1 MSDALPE
8 KQPTTEHVRVS
19 MDAIYNWNY
28 GSEIDS
34 IRTLYANALD
44 RQWIALKDLNWDRGI
59 DRKLFSRTFSVA
71 GIPLQHTQWWKRL
84 DPDLKWRVASK
95 TSAFLLSNF
104 LHGEQGALMVASEMV
119 AAVPHM
125 DGKF

>member
-8 KQPTTEHVRVS
+8 KQPTTERVRVS

-44 RQWIALKDLNWDRGI
+44 RQWIALKDLNWDQGI
-59 DRKLFSRTFSVA
+59 DRELFSRSEE
-71 GIPLQHTQWWKRL
+71 R
-84 DPDLKWRVASK
+84 RV
-95 TSAFLLSNF
+95 
-104 LHGEQGALMVASEMV
+104 
-119 AAVPHM
+119 
-125 DGKF
+125 GKECRSRWSPYH